1 MPSYKIMTTFAPNQE
16 WELTAGSNKGC
27 AHIYLG
33 RGHTSPQHPIILAA
47 GFDSTA
53 DPTDVYTIVNL
64 HATAEKLRAR
74 GYDII
79 IVTYGD
85 STQSIVNNAAVF
97 RDCVER
103 AKKCT
108 TNPLI
113 AGGLSMGGLV
123 SRWALAE
130 MESQHCEHQCR
141 IYLSIDTPHQGAYTC
156 LAAQW
161 MAQTFSQAGSALA
174 SGSVALLNS
183 TANQQFLSHFLTKD
197 SVGPSALREAF
208 MEQLQA
214 LGNYPKLVERL
225 AIASGRGDGI
235 CTLQA
240 EQPLLSAA
248 GSGGARAVL
257 WALPENGDRV
267 LVADGG
273 IPGVE
278 ATQLSV
284 SSPVAWEGVPGGRSP
299 HIQDAAQIGVEVGMG
314 LVNAA
319 SLSCCAVPTVSAL
332 DIALDPRQAIPPAG
346 EVETAFDDYIF
357 CEQDERH
364 MHFTQRVSDWLIGK
378 LGLPISTT
386 IDTQLEPQ

>member
-1 MPSYKIMTTFAPNQE
+1 MINSAPNQE
-16 WELTAGSNKGC
+16 WELSAGSNEGS

-33 RGHTSPQHPIILAA
+33 HGHTSPQHPIILAA
-47 GFDSTA
+47 GFGSSKEPA
-53 DPTDVYTIVNL
+53 DVYDVINL
-64 HATAEKLRAR
+64 HATADKLRNR

-103 AKKCT
+103 AKDCT

-113 AGGLSMGGLV
+113 AGGFSMGGLV

-130 MESQHCEHQCR
+130 MESQHCDHQCR

-161 MAQTFSQAGSALA
+161 MAHTFAQAGSELA
-174 SGSVALLNS
+174 SGIVKLLNS
-183 TANQQFLSHFLTKD
+183 TANQQFVTHFLTKD
-197 SVGPSALREAF
+197 SVGPSALRETF
-208 MEQLQA
+208 IEQLQA
-214 LGNYPKLVERL
+214 LGNYPKLVQRL

-240 EQPLLSAA
+240 EQALLSAA

-257 WALPENGDRV
+257 WALPENGDCGI
-267 LVADGG
+267 VADGD
-273 IPGVE
+273 IPEVE

-284 SSPVAWEGVPGGRSP
+284 SSPVSWEGVPGGRSP
-299 HIQDAAQIGVEVGMG
+299 HIEQAAQIGAEVGMG
-314 LVNAA
+314 LVNVA
-319 SLSCCAVPTVSAL
+319 SPSCCAVPTVSAL
-332 DIALDPRQAIPPAG
+332 DLALGPREAIPAAG
-346 EVETAFDDYIF
+346 EVETPFDDYIF
-357 CEQDERH
+357 CEQDEPH

-378 LGLPISTT
+378 LDLPTSTT